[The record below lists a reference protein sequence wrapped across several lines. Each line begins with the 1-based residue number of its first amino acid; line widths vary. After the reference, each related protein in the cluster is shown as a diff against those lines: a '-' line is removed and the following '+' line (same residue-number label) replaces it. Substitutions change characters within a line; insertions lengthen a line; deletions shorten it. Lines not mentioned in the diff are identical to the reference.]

1 MGYAICMPC
10 IKIPFLATL
19 KWLFLSLC
27 EIDKSKKLSM
37 IINGTC
43 LCSSVNVISVRNQVY
58 FVFFMSSIIQF
69 TFMCSIISTRLLFE
83 ILTDAVWLHVTKHT
97 TKFIVL
103 DVVNSSIWFL
113 RRWSS
118 NALADFIWVGAIKN
132 DINL

>member
-1 MGYAICMPC
+1 MPC
-10 IKIPFLATL
+10 IIIPFLATL

-43 LCSSVNVISVRNQVY
+43 LCSSVNVISVYFVIQVY
-58 FVFFMSSIIQF
+58 FVFFISSIIQF

-83 ILTDAVWLHVTKHT
+83 IITDAVWLHVTKHT

-103 DVVNSSIWFL
+103 DVVNS
-113 RRWSS
+113 
-118 NALADFIWVGAIKN
+118 NT
-132 DINL
+132 